1 MKTIQVIALLLVFHI
16 GIAQEVPIPTNIQQA
31 YKNQTRS
38 KDGIPGP
45 NYWQNQ
51 SNYKINATVD
61 TDTESISGNEVIT
74 YFNNSP
80 DTLKNIVIRVYQD
93 FFRKGN
99 ARQWPANEGDLT
111 EGVQITK
118 LIIDGK
124 VYDTDKDF
132 PWWWITNL
140 NIRLKDKILPHSK
153 TEIEI
158 DWEVKIPTQRG
169 LRMRKYADGHYF
181 IAYWYP
187 QIAVYDD
194 VDGWDQVEYTGLVE
208 FYNDLNNF
216 EVNLTVPANY
226 LLRSTGDPENLDEI
240 LQKDIVN
247 RYKEALKSDEVINII
262 TQKDYNKNDVF
273 KTGETHTWKI
283 KAENVPDFSFAMSTH
298 SNWDGSSLVVDS
310 STMRRVLADVL
321 YPDGTKHWDQAASI
335 SRKSIEYMS
344 FQLPGFAFPYPH
356 MTSFCAGSSGG
367 GMETPMMANDG
378 APKDFESFAE
388 LLFHEISHS
397 YFPFFM
403 GTNERKYAWMD
414 EGWAAFLP
422 GGFAKTLDPESN
434 YLEKEIK
441 GFINFAGSES
451 ALPLMSLSYQHN
463 DFSSARIASYNQPAT
478 AYHVLKLILGD
489 ELFKK
494 ALLEYMNRWN
504 GKHPLPHD
512 FFNTFNEVSGQDL
525 SWFWQ
530 PWFYQSGYPD
540 LGIKAVNGNKVTI
553 AKYGNYPVPIELH
566 YKTANG
572 ETAVE
577 SHPANIWK
585 AGKTEFEITLPKDT
599 VIELLELG
607 NPEIPDKDLSNN
619 YWRN

>member
-51 SNYKINATVD
+51 SNYKVNATVD
-61 TDTESISGNEVIT
+61 TDTESISGNEIIT

-124 VYDTDKDF
+124 VYDTGKDF

-262 TQKDYNKNDVF
+262 TQ
-273 KTGETHTWKI
+273 
-283 KAENVPDFSFAMSTH
+283 
-298 SNWDGSSLVVDS
+298 
-310 STMRRVLADVL
+310 
-321 YPDGTKHWDQAASI
+321 
-335 SRKSIEYMS
+335 
-344 FQLPGFAFPYPH
+344 
-356 MTSFCAGSSGG
+356 
-367 GMETPMMANDG
+367 
-378 APKDFESFAE
+378 
-388 LLFHEISHS
+388 
-397 YFPFFM
+397 
-403 GTNERKYAWMD
+403 
-414 EGWAAFLP
+414 
-422 GGFAKTLDPESN
+422 N
-434 YLEKEIK
+434 YT
-441 GFINFAGSES
+441 
-451 ALPLMSLSYQHN
+451 Q
-463 DFSSARIASYNQPAT
+463 
-478 AYHVLKLILGD
+478 
-489 ELFKK
+489 
-494 ALLEYMNRWN
+494 
-504 GKHPLPHD
+504 
-512 FFNTFNEVSGQDL
+512 
-525 SWFWQ
+525 
-530 PWFYQSGYPD
+530 
-540 LGIKAVNGNKVTI
+540 
-553 AKYGNYPVPIELH
+553 
-566 YKTANG
+566 
-572 ETAVE
+572 
-577 SHPANIWK
+577 
-585 AGKTEFEITLPKDT
+585 
-599 VIELLELG
+599 
-607 NPEIPDKDLSNN
+607 
-619 YWRN
+619 